1 MRPSLAL
8 LLFCLPAVCP
18 EKAAYDSNGR
28 ITALLS
34 DAGALGVTSNL
45 VAVLPGGKRVPLMT
59 RRDESPPTRQGL
71 DLASSL
77 AFTLPDGGRG
87 RPTLKS
93 DDAPAGLRYTR

>member
-1 MRPSLAL
+1 MRPILAL
-8 LLFCLPAVCP
+8 LLLCLPAACA

-34 DAGALGVTSNL
+34 DSGAIGVTSNL

-59 RRDESPPTRQGL
+59 RRDDSRATRQGL
-71 DLASSL
+71 DLTWSL

-87 RPTLKS
+87 RATLKS
-93 DDAPAGLRYTR
+93 EEATTGLRYSA